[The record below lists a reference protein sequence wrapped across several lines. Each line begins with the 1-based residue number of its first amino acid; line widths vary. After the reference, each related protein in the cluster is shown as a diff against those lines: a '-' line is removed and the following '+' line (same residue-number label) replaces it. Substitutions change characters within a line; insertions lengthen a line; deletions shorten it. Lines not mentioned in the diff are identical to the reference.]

1 MATAKGAL
9 IANEIAKEKCIPQAY
24 HSSLRQRLQLLCKDI
39 DDDRLDRRTGRVRRD
54 TSRQRYNDK
63 ISHNNYHFVLTN
75 QPGHFLAYVLSNSPK
90 TASRKKIDKWVLDT
104 WEWRK
109 LFLDDT
115 MKATL
120 DELAREIGLLN
131 NKKYLRMLEQLK
143 PPSQP
148 PTTAALN
155 AERMD
160 NAVFREPKI
169 KAFHN
174 FVGEWLCN
182 YAVAAGNTNTTSTLP
197 GVKAHVSYN
206 SMRQDAVIWIR
217 IGHADQVLE
226 RLFPSAVPVARSQ
239 EMAYSVADGD
249 GEGEPWFYIPG
260 ASVSVFAEVCPQMM
274 EHIAASQLR
283 GWEISNETIERT
295 DCVIMKKSIA
305 NPDQGLLRL
314 RFSFL
319 SASSSMNQMFT
330 T

>member
-39 DDDRLDRRTGRVRRD
+39 DDDRLDR
-54 TSRQRYNDK
+54 
-63 ISHNNYHFVLTN
+63 H
-75 QPGHFLAYVLSNSPK
+75 
-90 TASRKKIDKWVLDT
+90 KWVLDT

-260 ASVSVFAEVCPQMM
+260 ASVSVFAEPV
-274 EHIAASQLR
+274 
-283 GWEISNETIERT
+283 
-295 DCVIMKKSIA
+295 
-305 NPDQGLLRL
+305 
-314 RFSFL
+314 SFEVGK
-319 SASSSMNQMFT
+319 
-330 T
+330 